1 MSGRSWRLG
10 RFLGVEVRID
20 SSWLLIFLLVTWTL
34 AAGYFPQSYPGRSV
48 ILYWVV
54 GLITSLAFFASVLIH
69 ELSHS
74 VVARSQGEKVER
86 ITLFLFGG
94 AAQISD
100 EPRTALSEFTMALAG
115 PLSSF
120 VIAGVCAVLWLA
132 LRPIAA
138 LAGGAFYYLALIN
151 VGLGVFNLI
160 PGFPLDG
167 GRVFRSIIWGVTRN
181 LRLATRIASWAG
193 QTVAFLLVLLGV
205 LQLFSGNW
213 LNGLWIVMIGWFL
226 RNAAVSSYRQLIV
239 REAMADVSVSQLMSN
254 DFVAVGPGLSL
265 ADLVEEYVIRRH
277 EHAYPV
283 VEGEQLVGI
292 VCMHDVRSIPRERWE
307 ATTIREVMT
316 PGPELL
322 VVSPRDD
329 GNTTLARMAAKDVHQ
344 LPVLDGARLVGMV
357 SRSDVVRFLQWQSEA
372 GAYTS

>member
-10 RFLGVEVRID
+10 RLLGVEVRID

-34 AAGYFPQSYPGRSV
+34 AAGYFPRSYPGRAV
-48 ILYWVV
+48 ALYWVI
-54 GLITSLAFFASVLIH
+54 GIGTSLLFFASVLAH

-94 AAQISD
+94 AAQIAD
-100 EPRTALSEFTMALAG
+100 EPRNALSEFTMAIAG
-115 PLSSF
+115 PLASF
-120 VIAGVCAVLWLA
+120 MVAGVWAVLWLA
-132 LRPIAA
+132 LRSFSA
-138 LAGGAFYYLALIN
+138 LLGGAFYYLALIN

-167 GRVFRSIIWGVTRN
+167 GRVLRSIIWGVTKN

-205 LQLFSGNW
+205 LQLFGGNW
-213 LNGLWIVMIGWFL
+213 LNGLWTVMIGWFL
-226 RNAAVSSYRQLIV
+226 RNAAVSSYRQLV
-239 REAMADVSVSQLMSN
+239 LREAMTDVSATQLMNSG
-254 DFVAVGPGLSL
+254 FVAVSPDLSL
-265 ADLVEEYVIRRH
+265 ADLVEDYIIRRH

-283 VEGEQLVGI
+283 VQGEQLVGI
-292 VCMHDVRSIPRERWE
+292 VCMHDVRSIPRERW
-307 ATTIREVMT
+307 ATTTVRDVMT
-316 PGPELL
+316 PRDELL
-322 VVSPRDD
+322 VVAPKDD
-329 GNTTLARMAAKDVHQ
+329 GNTVLARMAVKDVHQ
-344 LPVLDGARLVGMV
+344 LPVLEGGLLVGMV

-372 GAYTS
+372 GQYTA